1 MITVTVWSFFFSS
14 RRRHTR
20 CALVTGVQT
29 CLFRS
34 GAHRLGDVG
43 HRVEFGDAAVIDPV
57 PDLLAAQLR
66 RLGVEPGF
74 LERGA
79 NPLARQADE
88 VDAIAGAQRNGAGGD
103 RVEMAGSSEGGRGGK
118 GGVKRGRCVGGPAPS
133 KKN

>member
-1 MITVTVWSFFFSS
+1 MRISDWSSDLCSS
-14 RRRHTR
+14 DLDDET
-20 CALVTGVQT
+20 LGQP
-29 CLFRS
+29 

-79 NPLARQADE
+79 NPLARQAAA
-88 VDAIAGAQRNGAGGD
+88 VDVIAAAQRNTSEARLVGKEC
-103 RVEMAGSSEGGRGGK
+103 VSTLSS
-118 GGVKRGRCVGGPAPS
+118 
-133 KKN
+133 